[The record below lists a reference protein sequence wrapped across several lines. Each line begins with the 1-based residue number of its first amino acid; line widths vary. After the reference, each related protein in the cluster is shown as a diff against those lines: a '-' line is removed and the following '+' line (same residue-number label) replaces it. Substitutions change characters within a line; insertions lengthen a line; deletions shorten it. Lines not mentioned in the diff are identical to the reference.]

1 MFRRNLFAA
10 LLALL
15 SFSSV
20 AAAADW
26 STDYVKA
33 LATAKS
39 QNKRVLLD
47 FTGSDWCGPCIQFKK
62 QVFSRPEFAA
72 YAEKNLVL
80 VEVDYPQRKK
90 QSAELVKQ
98 NERLSKQYG
107 IEEAKGFPTV
117 VLLDPNGKILRELT
131 GYDGESAAELIAW
144 IEGKAKK

>member
-10 LLALL
+10 LLAFL

-26 STDYVKA
+26 STDYAKA
-33 LATAKS
+33 LETAKA

-62 QVFSRPEFAA
+62 QVFSRPAFAA

-90 QSAELVKQ
+90 QSPELVKQ

-107 IEEAKGFPTV
+107 IETKGFPTV

-131 GYDGESAAELIAW
+131 GYDGESVAELIAW
-144 IEGKAKK
+144 VEGKAKK